1 VKPRPTGIVL
11 ATLLWVA
18 SVATCAAEVVFVD
31 TAAAAGITLK
41 DISGGPEK
49 KAVLQTLGHGAAWF
63 DYDSDGWLDLY
74 LANGSTLDKIE
85 GRDPEPPPGGRLYRN
100 QGDGTFQDT
109 TRRSGIQTGNLWT
122 MGVVA
127 ADVENDGDRDLLITG
142 FGRNL
147 LFLNRG
153 DGSFEEV
160 SRKTGVQ
167 GSGWATGAA
176 FGDYNG
182 DGFLDLYIAR
192 YVEFSVDDYPTGCLF
207 SGIPVTCGP
216 NRYRG
221 SPDLLYR
228 NNGDGTFSDVS
239 AASGIRSGEAYN
251 GLGVIFLDYDNDGLQ
266 DIYVANDATPANL
279 WKNNGDGTFS
289 DQAVLAGCAF
299 SGDGREQARMGV
311 DAGDF
316 DHSGHLSLFTTN
328 FSGDINTL
336 FRSNRDGTFS
346 DQTGSL
352 GLGAPSLL
360 RLGWGTGFIDY
371 DNDTWL
377 DLFVANG
384 HLYPEVDRLDYKYL
398 QAKLLFR
405 NMGDGRFLETTK
417 KAGADLSRPS
427 GGRGVAFADFDNDG
441 DVDIVVTNIDGF
453 PELLRNDGG
462 SRKHFL
468 SLRLVGTRSNRD
480 GVGARVQV
488 KTGTTIQMREVRS
501 GGSFMSH
508 NDFRLHFGLGEAQA
522 ADVVIRWPN
531 GQTQELRKLKANR
544 FYTVKDSEGLIRE

>member
-1 VKPRPTGIVL
+1 MKPRPTGIVL

-18 SVATCAAEVVFVD
+18 SVAACAAEVVFVD

-182 DGFLDLYIAR
+182 DGF
-192 YVEFSVDDYPTGCLF
+192 S
-207 SGIPVTCGP
+207 
-216 NRYRG
+216 
-221 SPDLLYR
+221 
-228 NNGDGTFSDVS
+228 
-239 AASGIRSGEAYN
+239 
-251 GLGVIFLDYDNDGLQ
+251 
-266 DIYVANDATPANL
+266 
-279 WKNNGDGTFS
+279 
-289 DQAVLAGCAF
+289 
-299 SGDGREQARMGV
+299 
-311 DAGDF
+311 
-316 DHSGHLSLFTTN
+316 
-328 FSGDINTL
+328 
-336 FRSNRDGTFS
+336 
-346 DQTGSL
+346 GSL
-352 GLGAPSLL
+352 HRA
-360 RLGWGTGFIDY
+360 
-371 DNDTWL
+371 
-377 DLFVANG
+377 
-384 HLYPEVDRLDYKYL
+384 
-398 QAKLLFR
+398 
-405 NMGDGRFLETTK
+405 
-417 KAGADLSRPS
+417 
-427 GGRGVAFADFDNDG
+427 
-441 DVDIVVTNIDGF
+441 
-453 PELLRNDGG
+453 
-462 SRKHFL
+462 
-468 SLRLVGTRSNRD
+468 
-480 GVGARVQV
+480 
-488 KTGTTIQMREVRS
+488 
-501 GGSFMSH
+501 
-508 NDFRLHFGLGEAQA
+508 
-522 ADVVIRWPN
+522 IR
-531 GQTQELRKLKANR
+531 
-544 FYTVKDSEGLIRE
+544 

>member
-1 VKPRPTGIVL
+1 MSPRTTGIVL
-11 ATLLWVA
+11 ATLLWV
-18 SVATCAAEVVFVD
+18 SPVATCAAEVIFVD

-41 DISGGPEK
+41 DMSGGLEK

-109 TRRSGIQTGNLWT
+109 TRQSGITTGDLWA
-122 MGVVA
+122 MGVAA
-127 ADVENDGDRDLLITG
+127 ADVENDGDPDLLITG

-153 DGSFEEV
+153 DGTFEEAGQ
-160 SRKTGVQ
+160 RAGVE
-167 GSGWATGAA
+167 GSGWSAGAA
-176 FGDYNG
+176 FGDYDE

-221 SPDLLYR
+221 SADLLYR
-228 NNGDGTFSDVS
+228 NNGDGTFSDIS

-289 DQAVLAGCAF
+289 DHAVLAGCAF
-299 SGDGREQARMGV
+299 SEDGREQARMGV

-336 FRSNRDGTFS
+336 FKSNRDGTFS
-346 DQTGSL
+346 DQTGPL
-352 GLGAPSLL
+352 GLGSPSLL
-360 RLGWGTGFIDY
+360 YLGWGTGFIDY
-371 DNDTWL
+371 DNDTWP
-377 DLFVANG
+377 DLFVVNG
-384 HLYPEVDRLDYKYL
+384 HLYPEVESLDYKYL
-398 QAKLLFR
+398 QSKLLFR
-405 NMGDGRFLETTK
+405 NSGGGRFVQTTD

-427 GGRGVAFADFDNDG
+427 GGRGAAFADFDNDG
-441 DVDIVVTNIDGF
+441 DVDVAVTNIDGF

-462 SRKHFL
+462 NGNHFL
-468 SLRLVGTRSNRD
+468 SLHLVGTRSNRD
-480 GVGARVQV
+480 GVGARVHV
-488 KTGTTIQMREVRS
+488 KTGTTTQMREVRS

-508 NDFRLHFGLGEAQA
+508 NDFRLHFGLGKAQEA
-522 ADVVIRWPN
+522 DITIRWP
-531 GQTQELRKLKANR
+531 GGRIQKLTKLKANR
-544 FYTVKDSEGLIRE
+544 FYTVNESEGVIGE